1 MKHMTCFITA
11 KILYN
16 ADMNKS
22 SLGLQTSMGF
32 NRNQEQLLF
41 KEIVLYFLFHSSSSL
56 TISWLN
62 FMYRQDSQ
70 GR

>member
-41 KEIVLYFLFHSSSSL
+41 KEIVLYFSFS
-56 TISWLN
+56 
-62 FMYRQDSQ
+62 F
-70 GR
+70 